1 MAVWKYA
8 IEMKFIHGDDNPIPI
23 RAENIRR
30 LFIDEDYVKNNM
42 PVMYTIINVDKNFFD
57 KIVLYAKEANILLS
71 VYKYDDA
78 SEAKINISVYN
89 ALCEYFIRDDI
100 NYNKEIDYK
109 GTENETRQDIY
120 REGYLGLMFKTCI
133 DANKQTVNNTIKN
146 STMMNA
152 VCYYVTKTPCLI
164 EPFTYN
170 DTIEQLI
177 VPPQESLVKT
187 VQFFNNVQVFYD
199 TQYRLFFDA
208 DCLYLVSSSGKAT
221 QKATDKYPTVR
232 ITIHSVDDSDGFKL
246 GMGESPNNNC
256 YIVDVSVKD
265 SIYNIDNDT
274 AKMYKGIEVITNPSI
289 ENAPSTQ
296 GALQNVMNDVSSIMG
311 DVKGVMNQGQN
322 LVKSIP
328 SAMNNMKQVFTQAV
342 TESATQALSSQ
353 SCIQKAIQAIQN
365 MPEPQVDPDDPTKT
379 LPSSSKT
386 IDHDKKI
393 DLLEKLTKC
402 SVEIGKNSST
412 LKKLPGNF
420 STEMQGM
427 MKSLGSLTSTPS
439 ALGALSAINMQDGL
453 KNFTKAIN
461 TTKTNSNNSSTNCSA
476 KLMPAVNNANALSA
490 YVNLAIKYIGQSGI
504 ENSKV
509 KDYISGLQTATKT
522 FKSTSSSI
530 SLNLNTYKGY
540 PDQIKNMTKSFSS
553 FANKL
558 GSMKVNLKSQ
568 FSNLKSD
575 LGVLGASMKSKLK
588 SIAENGEKAIQ
599 KLRSSGLSLSSLK
612 EIKDNVNAIRDISKI
627 GALGV
632 SKFSVNL
639 NLGKSDTKGVAIY
652 KVNNDNA
659 NKVKN
664 IKSEIEN
671 SMNKLIINK
680 NDIDVS
686 VFNINMEYII
696 KNYDAHSSTD
706 GRFILDRKVE
716 MFSRDDGTNFKCT
729 TQLYFRKIADDA
741 GGASMAKANESASQS
756 KTSKSLSSGK
766 VDYAKAAETIVKNAS
781 DLFKSI
787 KSDGFNIKSLKKASS
802 NIKNIESAYK
812 SMKSAHVK
820 ANMDIMKSTG
830 CFGQGDANKK

>member
-1 MAVWKYA
+1 MAVWKYT
-8 IEMKFIHGDDNPIPI
+8 IEMKFIHGDHEPKVINP
-23 RAENIRR
+23 ENIRR
-30 LFIDEDYVKNNM
+30 LFIDDDYVKNNM
-42 PVMYTIINVDKNFFD
+42 PVMYTIINIDKNFYD
-57 KIVLYAKEANILLS
+57 MIVMYAKEANILLS

-78 SEAKINISVYN
+78 SEAKVKTVVYN

-100 NYNKEIDYK
+100 NYNKEVDYNTK
-109 GTENETRQDIY
+109 ENQNRKDIY
-120 REGYLGLMFKTCI
+120 KEGYLGLMFKDCI
-133 DANKQTVNNTIKN
+133 DANKQTVNNTIKD

-170 DTIEQLI
+170 DKIDQLI
-177 VPPQESLVKT
+177 VPPQDSLVKT

-221 QKATDKYPTVR
+221 QKATDKYPTIR
-232 ITIHSVDDSDGFKL
+232 ITIRAVDDDAGYKL
-246 GMGESPNNNC
+246 GMGESPDNNC
-256 YIVDVSVKD
+256 YITDVSVKD

-289 ENAPSTQ
+289 DNTPSTQ

-311 DVKGVMNQGQN
+311 DVKGVMNQGQS

-328 SAMNNMKQVFTQAV
+328 SAMNTMKNVFTESV
-342 TESATQALSSQ
+342 TEAATQALSSQ
-353 SCIQKAIQAIQN
+353 SCIQKAIQAIQK
-365 MPEPQVDPDDPTKT
+365 MPETGST
-379 LPSSSKT
+379 SSSSTSKEKT

-393 DLLEKLTKC
+393 EIIEQLSKC
-402 SVEIGKNSST
+402 SVEIGKNSSV
-412 LKKLPGNF
+412 LNKLPGNF
-420 STEMQGM
+420 SKEMKGM
-427 MKSLGSLTSTPS
+427 LGSLGSLTNTSS
-439 ALGALSAINMQDGL
+439 ALGGLSAINMQDGL
-453 KNFTKAIN
+453 KNFNKSIN
-461 TTKTNSNNSSTNCSA
+461 LTKTSSNNNSTNCSA
-476 KLMPAVNNANALSA
+476 KLMPAINNANALLA
-490 YVNLAIKYIGQSGI
+490 YTNLAIKYIGQSGI
-504 ENSKV
+504 ESSKV
-509 KDYISGLQTATKT
+509 KDFVSGLNKASGS
-522 FKSTSSSI
+522 FKSTSNSI
-530 SLNLNTYKGY
+530 SLNLNKYKSY
-540 PDQIKNMTKSFSS
+540 PSQVTNMTKSFSS
-553 FANKL
+553 FAGKL
-558 GSMKVNLKSQ
+558 GSMKVNLKAQ
-568 FSNLKSD
+568 FTNLKSD
-575 LGVLGASMKSKLK
+575 LGVLGTSLKSKLK

-599 KLRSSGLSLSSLK
+599 KLKSSGLSLSSLK
-612 EIKDNVNAIRDISKI
+612 EIKENVNAIRDISKI

-671 SMNKLIINK
+671 SMNRLIINK

-716 MFSRDDGTNFKCT
+716 MFARDDVTNFKCT
-729 TQLYFRKIADDA
+729 TQLYFRKIADDK
-741 GGASMAKANESASQS
+741 GGSTVAKSNESIKSA
-756 KTSKSLSSGK
+756 TSKSLSSGK
-766 VDYAKAAETIVKNAS
+766 VNYAKAAETIVKNAS

-787 KSDGFNIKSLKKASS
+787 KRDGFNIKSLKKASS

-820 ANMDIMKSTG
+820 ANMDIMKTTG
-830 CFGQGDANKK
+830 CFGQGDSNKK